1 MEKLAP
7 KNALKLLI
15 NGKTF
20 ALKRL
25 RLPSALKDCTV
36 HSSRSA
42 RFCVSG
48 QILLKGEMSRQWCM
62 KLIWEKSISP
72 NLLSWRCVSIQ
83 RLLTVIVDH
92 RLNMIIIVAL
102 DINLLWTGWTM
113 ADTSRDISRLSCL
126 PLACQWG
133 VLLLISENGG
143 WDLLAAGSAG
153 RYPLG
158 LLVQLAQH
166 HLSRSLSPRLTVI
179 FSNWLFARI
188 ISLVKVAGICFH
200 YLVCGREIK
209 TRKEKVG
216 GSTLECKRE
225 KKGKEWDWERGNEA
239 ISGEWCFFVYSTRAR
254 AEPLNVISFVKS
266 GLRLKWK

>member
-25 RLPSALKDCTV
+25 RLASALKNCTV

-166 HLSRSLSPRLTVI
+166 HLSRSLSSRLTVI

-188 ISLVKVAGICFH
+188 ITLVKVAGICFH
-200 YLVCGREIK
+200 FLVRGREIK

-216 GSTLECKRE
+216 GVHWNVREKKRE
-225 KKGKEWDWERGNEA
+225 KNEIGKGEMKQYQENDVSLFIQLGPGQ
-239 ISGEWCFFVYSTRAR
+239 S
-254 AEPLNVISFVKS
+254 L
-266 GLRLKWK
+266 